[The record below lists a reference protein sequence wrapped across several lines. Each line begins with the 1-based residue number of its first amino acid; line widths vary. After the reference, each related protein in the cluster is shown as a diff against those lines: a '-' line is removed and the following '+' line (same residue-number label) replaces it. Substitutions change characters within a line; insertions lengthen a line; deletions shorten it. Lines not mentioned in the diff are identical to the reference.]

1 VNDILFSSWG
11 GNIVDNRGKDP
22 PDYQSIDNL
31 TFPEQFKQG
40 KAIKAMAG
48 WNGLVIR
55 TADVDILSL
64 CRAYIEAVYEHAKT
78 CDKCNYCKTGWKEQ
92 LEVFQDIQDGE
103 ATPEDLD
110 FLQSTAEAIIDAGKC
125 TIGKAGPSPLL
136 HALKYFADDFLQAV
150 SGEKKM
156 TTDTYCSKL
165 TAPCMD
171 ACPIQLEIPK
181 YIEYI
186 KDAKFEDSLAV
197 IRERLPLPGVVGRV
211 CFRPCEENC
220 RRGNLDEP
228 IAIKSLKRFVAD
240 RELSA
245 EKEPQYQ
252 VLPTE
257 KTGKVA
263 VVGAGPAGITC
274 AFHLLLKG
282 HQVTIFENCGEP
294 GGMSAVGIPDYRLPR
309 QILRHEV
316 NQIEKMGV
324 SVNYNLTVGR
334 DVTLSQLE
342 NEFDAVFIGIG
353 AQLSTSMGIEGE
365 DKGYRGFIQGLNYL
379 REINA
384 GRDPYPDGKRVVV
397 IGGGNVAIDCVRSSF
412 RLNRE
417 DVHLIYR
424 RTRNEMPA
432 DRAEIHDAEEENVKF
447 HFLTAPVRI
456 VAKDDRV
463 VGLECLRMKLDA
475 PDDSGR
481 PRPIPVEGSEFIFDC
496 DTVIP
501 AIGQSVDLS
510 IFEGMPSIDST
521 GRQTVSVDAFTKQSS
536 RSKIFAAGD
545 CETGPDTLIGACNGG
560 MKAAHGIDRF
570 INKLPL
576 EYDDNYYFDKFLK
589 AVKVYDPEEEIR
601 RVESLARQKLTM
613 LNPETRKYSFEEV
626 EQGFSDAEAVAEAS
640 RCLRCFNVV
649 TVAM

>member
-1 VNDILFSSWG
+1 MNDILFSSWG